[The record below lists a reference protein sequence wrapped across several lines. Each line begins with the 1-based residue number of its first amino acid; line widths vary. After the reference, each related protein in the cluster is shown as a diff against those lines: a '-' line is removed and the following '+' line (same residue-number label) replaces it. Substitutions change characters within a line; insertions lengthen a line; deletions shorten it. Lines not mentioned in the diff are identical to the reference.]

1 MPNSLLDGAQSA
13 LAPRGPAAAEIAQIS
28 WVLFA
33 GAAVVFLVVL
43 ALAAYAVVARR
54 ERAARLSERW
64 LIVGGG
70 IAFPAIVLSAL
81 LVWTFA
87 RAAPDALG
95 GKALTIEVIGEQWW
109 WRVHYLD
116 ADGRRDFATANEIRI
131 PAGRTIELRL
141 ASADVVHSFW
151 VPALAGKLDMIPGR
165 TNRMQLRADRSGE
178 FRAQC
183 AEYCGGPHALMAL
196 YVLAETPEAFEGWAD
211 AQRQGAAAPVD
222 ELRRHGRALL
232 LAHCAACHTVRGT
245 SATGLRGP
253 DLTHV
258 GSRRSIGAG
267 LLPANAGAFAAWISS
282 SQHLKPGNLMPS
294 FESFSGEDLRA
305 LAAYLESLR

>member
-1 MPNSLLDGAQSA
+1 VLNSLLEGAQSA
-13 LAPRGPAAAEIAQIS
+13 LAPRGPAAADTAEIA

-33 GAAVVFLVVL
+33 GAAVVLAVVVML
-43 ALAAYAVVARR
+43 TGYAVFGRR
-54 ERAARLSERW
+54 ERAARLDERW

-70 IAFPAIVLSAL
+70 IVFPAIVLSAL
-81 LVWTFA
+81 LAWTVA
-87 RAAPDALG
+87 RGMTDGLG
-95 GKALTIEVIGEQWW
+95 DKALAIEVIGEQWW

-116 ADGRRDFATANEIRI
+116 GDGRRDFTTANEVRI

-165 TNRMQLRADRSGE
+165 TNRLRVRADRPGE

-196 YVLAETPEAFEGWAD
+196 YVLAEPPEAFERWAA
-211 AQRQGAAAPVD
+211 AQRQVAASPAT
-222 ELRRHGRALL
+222 ELQQRGRTLL
-232 LAHCAACHTVRGT
+232 LANCATCHTVRGT
-245 SATGLRGP
+245 PAAGLRGP
-253 DLTHV
+253 DLTHLA
-258 GSRRSIGAG
+258 SRRSIGAG
-267 LLPANAGAFAAWISS
+267 LLPASAGAYAAWIRS
-282 SQHLKPGNLMPS
+282 SQQLKPGNLMPS
-294 FESFSGEDLRA
+294 FESFGAEDLRA